1 MPGPLALAVPSIITT
16 VGRYAAPYLV
26 KQAVKIGKDQFVNT
40 YGSKAF
46 ESINN
51 LNIQSKDL
59 FKKDSEEETKDSS
72 GLSTET
78 SDAISNVQ
86 KKDSE
91 LPEPKKEPPKGPDIG
106 TELAT
111 EAAVQTTKKLLED
124 KKPDVS
130 NQTKELVPEKP
141 EFGDLTKAETQTAK
155 ALKEGKPDF
164 YSRAVDAIKN
174 AKQNKFTKGKW
185 KSIVQSNSTKNEMKY
200 LGLDKYLQGN
210 ESITK
215 EELLKFVE
223 KKDIAP
229 NITVRSIPKDQM
241 NPMYEGYSL
250 GGDQEHIV
258 FQFGKIPSAK
268 ELFTDRPYEAEVKP
282 LFKSEHF
289 DTEYG
294 TNTFAHA
301 RTQVGFDKGFSAK
314 YDDLSSEVIDTL
326 NNTLIIDEI
335 QSDYI
340 QRGQDNGF
348 IGDFDIVPE
357 DKLIEYL
364 EKNNIFYKLSK
375 PPFADKESGVKVIEW
390 QQSGSIKPGDAPKM
404 DTLNVGYDKNFI
416 FNKSDKTH
424 YVTTGED
431 INPVQ
436 YLTDEGIVPDFPI
449 KESKKFVEL
458 VLNKMIE
465 KAVLD
470 GRDSIAITN
479 GQIQANRYDAMTDE
493 DKEGLKKFY
502 DTIVYD
508 QLNKIAK
515 EYGVELETIN
525 IQNPD
530 DIEGGSEE
538 EDNTI
543 QFPMRVK
550 NAQTA
555 GYTLQKLSGEIL
567 DELVNNRNLPG
578 HASIYS
584 NEGKGQGL
592 DYIMNI
598 LGNVNKYEDNYY
610 VWTKNNISEDINNLN
625 VFKNF
630 EDVVWDMPIVP
641 VNDTPTNLVVKDLL
655 KASSEDR
662 EFILRR
668 FTIGG
673 EAGYP
678 YAGENINNTDL
689 IQYTEYLRNYKPPEG
704 VDLGYDKDAEQLI
717 KMKLPKRLQKDS
729 LSKPIKLSKIKKQTN
744 KMMA

>member
-390 QQSGSIKPGDAPKM
+390 QQSGPIKPGDAPKM

>member
-1 MPGPLALAVPSIITT
+1 
-16 VGRYAAPYLV
+16 
-26 KQAVKIGKDQFVNT
+26 
-40 YGSKAF
+40 
-46 ESINN
+46 
-51 LNIQSKDL
+51 
-59 FKKDSEEETKDSS
+59 
-72 GLSTET
+72 
-78 SDAISNVQ
+78 
-86 KKDSE
+86 
-91 LPEPKKEPPKGPDIG
+91 
-106 TELAT
+106 
-111 EAAVQTTKKLLED
+111 
-124 KKPDVS
+124 
-130 NQTKELVPEKP
+130 
-141 EFGDLTKAETQTAK
+141 
-155 ALKEGKPDF
+155 
-164 YSRAVDAIKN
+164 
-174 AKQNKFTKGKW
+174 
-185 KSIVQSNSTKNEMKY
+185 
-200 LGLDKYLQGN
+200 
-210 ESITK
+210 
-215 EELLKFVE
+215 
-223 KKDIAP
+223 
-229 NITVRSIPKDQM
+229 
-241 NPMYEGYSL
+241 
-250 GGDQEHIV
+250 
-258 FQFGKIPSAK
+258 
-268 ELFTDRPYEAEVKP
+268 
-282 LFKSEHF
+282 
-289 DTEYG
+289 
-294 TNTFAHA
+294 
-301 RTQVGFDKGFSAK
+301 
-314 YDDLSSEVIDTL
+314 
-326 NNTLIIDEI
+326 
-335 QSDYI
+335 
-340 QRGQDNGF
+340 
-348 IGDFDIVPE
+348 VPE

-390 QQSGSIKPGDAPKM
+390 QQSGPIKPGDAPKM